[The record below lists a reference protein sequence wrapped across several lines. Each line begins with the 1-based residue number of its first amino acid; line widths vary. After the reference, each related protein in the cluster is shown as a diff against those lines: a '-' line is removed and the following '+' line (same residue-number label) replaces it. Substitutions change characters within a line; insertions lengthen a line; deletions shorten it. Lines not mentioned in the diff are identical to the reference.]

1 VQYAIQC
8 GRRLIE
14 AKRAVPHGEWKI
26 WVDTHL
32 DFNKDTAARYMRG
45 AKASLATHLDA
56 SYLPKLWGHE
66 SRLNGSAHVS
76 YNSGEN
82 EWYTPPEFIASARE
96 VLGTISLDPAIYGRF
111 KTCAGARSSNTFP
124 L

>member
-1 VQYAIQC
+1 MPLY
-8 GRRLIE
+8 
-14 AKRAVPHGEWKI
+14 GEWED
-26 WVDTHL
+26 WVKQNL
-32 DFNKDTAARYMRG
+32 DFCERTARRYMEAANR
-45 AKASLATHLDA
+45 SLTSDLDA

>member
-1 VQYAIQC
+1 MPLY
-8 GRRLIE
+8 
-14 AKRAVPHGEWKI
+14 GEWLPWIKANLEF
-26 WVDTHL
+26 DRY
-32 DFNKDTAARYMRG
+32 TASRYMRG

-56 SYLPKLWGHE
+56 SYLPKLWGNE
-66 SRLNGSAHVS
+66 SRLNGNAHVS